1 MNIETSKQLKKI
13 KLNLGCGSRFK
24 DGYINI
30 DFDSID
36 EITKR
41 YPNIDIN
48 DNCKFVQCNILELPY
63 ENGTV
68 DEIRADAILEHLSF
82 KEESLF
88 FAEVKR
94 VLKKGGIL
102 NFSVPDFEVLI
113 TKWIVAK
120 DDWKDFFR
128 DDDEAIKQEHWFGQ
142 YSYSQDSRWGY
153 LMAGIFGPQNGKG
166 QTHRNAYSKLKIESI
181 FKKINFEEI
190 EISDFLWKGNRD
202 LMIRAIGKKI

>member
-1 MNIETSKQLKKI
+1 MFFLY
-13 KLNLGCGSRFK
+13 L
-24 DGYINI
+24 
-30 DFDSID
+30 
-36 EITKR
+36 
-41 YPNIDIN
+41 IDIK
-48 DNCKFVQCNILELPY
+48 DNCKFIQCNILELPY
-63 ENGTV
+63 EDGTV
-68 DEIRADAILEHLSF
+68 DEIRAEAILEHLSF

-142 YSYSQDSRWGY
+142 YSYSQDS
-153 LMAGIFGPQNGKG
+153 
-166 QTHRNAYSKLKIESI
+166 
-181 FKKINFEEI
+181 
-190 EISDFLWKGNRD
+190 
-202 LMIRAIGKKI
+202 